1 MRSRPRPDVFG
12 SHRRNTRTPAAP
24 STTRWFC
31 TSCSPPREARQPAM
45 NEDATAMNE
54 DEQPATAT
62 PFSGVVAM
70 FRKSLDLGLS
80 KLNKKTKMLGGWG
93 TLKPMKQADLKKKS
107 ATNYKKG
114 FKQTKG
120 IKVKGQKEGERNI
133 FHRAAPHP
141 HPQRPHS
148 LLPLPSL
155 ADGSTNKKA
164 GSTPVSKGTLSRT
177 RTRTRARA
185 RERAHAH
192 AHARR
197 ICSSI
202 LGWPSSSGRK
212 HSTCTRTNAQLAPPN
227 HTPLASTACAHI
239 QYTATPTQIPRVPAR
254 RPRRA
259 RQLLRAGYGGGNG
272 GHSAKEEGS

>member
-1 MRSRPRPDVFG
+1 
-12 SHRRNTRTPAAP
+12 
-24 STTRWFC
+24 
-31 TSCSPPREARQPAM
+31 
-45 NEDATAMNE
+45 MNE

-259 RQLLRAGYGGGNG
+259 RQLLRATLHPNRAPSQRQALANHRLHRKVVVGSMTWSMNRSTCGTHSTGGRRGVPG
-272 GHSAKEEGS
+272 QGRCF